1 MTHLTLEDILALK
14 ENSEIEFKKA
24 SGENGKG
31 SLPKSFWE
39 TYSAF
44 ANTNGGDI
52 FLGIAENSDKSLSV
66 TGVLNPEKIRKE
78 IFDLANSRQKISA
91 NLLENHSIQEIT
103 LDDKIILKVAIPK
116 AHRHLRPVYVG
127 ANPLTGTYIRKH
139 EGDYVPDSNVI
150 KKMLVEQGQN
160 AFDSRILK
168 GFKLEDIDDDTL
180 NAYQNIFAA
189 RSPNHPFIN
198 KPKIEFLRCIGA
210 WGENR
215 ENNHEGLTVAGL
227 FMFGKLRS
235 ILDEFP
241 NYILDYQEKS
251 AETITHRWD
260 DRITTDG
267 TWSGN
272 IYDFYRKTY
281 LKLVS
286 DLKVPFKLEGNIRK
300 DETPVHE
307 ALREAL
313 VNTLIH
319 ADYMGSVSVL
329 VVKSPYKFEFRNP
342 GLMRIPIE
350 QAKKGG
356 DSDCRNRNLQK
367 MFQLIGA
374 GEQAGSGIPKIY
386 QNWTQQHW
394 RLPKIIEKR
403 DVEQTIFELRMES
416 LISPESLDNL
426 SKIFGE
432 SFKTLSEIERMAL
445 VISESEEYLDHKRLK
460 DISYQHPADIS
471 KTLNNLVKQKFLIS
485 QGRGRGTYYILN
497 KKFNSPDLP
506 PNSPDL
512 PPNSTDLPS
521 NSPDLPSNSPDFD
534 LREQEISELA
544 RKNKK
549 LSQVEIQKIIIQL
562 CTLKA
567 QTPQRLSQLL
577 NRTNKYIRETPIRD
591 LVKKNKLKYLYPNEI
606 NHPRQAYVTVENN
619 HDQ

>member
-1 MTHLTLEDILALK
+1 MK
-14 ENSEIEFKKA
+14 
-24 SGENGKG
+24 
-31 SLPKSFWE
+31 
-39 TYSAF
+39 
-44 ANTNGGDI
+44 
-52 FLGIAENSDKSLSV
+52 
-66 TGVLNPEKIRKE
+66 
-78 IFDLANSRQKISA
+78 
-91 NLLENHSIQEIT
+91 
-103 LDDKIILKVAIPK
+103 LDQ
-116 AHRHLRPVYVG
+116 
-127 ANPLTGTYIRKH
+127 
-139 EGDYVPDSNVI
+139 GDYVPDSTVI
-150 KKMLVEQGQN
+150 KKMLAEQGQN

-168 GFKLEDIDDDTL
+168 GFTLEDIDDDTL

-189 RSPNHPFIN
+189 RSPNHPFTN

-210 WGENR
+210 WNEDR
-215 ENNHEGLTVAGL
+215 ENSHKGLTVAGL
-227 FMFGKLRS
+227 LMFGKLRS

-386 QNWTQQHW
+386 QNWTQ
-394 RLPKIIEKR
+394 
-403 DVEQTIFELRMES
+403 
-416 LISPESLDNL
+416 
-426 SKIFGE
+426 
-432 SFKTLSEIERMAL
+432 
-445 VISESEEYLDHKRLK
+445 
-460 DISYQHPADIS
+460 
-471 KTLNNLVKQKFLIS
+471 
-485 QGRGRGTYYILN
+485 
-497 KKFNSPDLP
+497 
-506 PNSPDL
+506 
-512 PPNSTDLPS
+512 
-521 NSPDLPSNSPDFD
+521 
-534 LREQEISELA
+534 
-544 RKNKK
+544 
-549 LSQVEIQKIIIQL
+549 
-562 CTLKA
+562 
-567 QTPQRLSQLL
+567 
-577 NRTNKYIRETPIRD
+577 
-591 LVKKNKLKYLYPNEI
+591 
-606 NHPRQAYVTVENN
+606 
-619 HDQ
+619 